1 MLRTW
6 IVFILF
12 PLFIFGCSAK
22 KEIAGFLGDSAPINE
37 PSTEPTTAPTPV
49 NLGNFA
55 ITGVSGGTDVT
66 KDAWLNGNSANP
78 SISWTASSNASS
90 YDITVYEY
98 DGSTIKCSLVNVSTL
113 NNDFTSCGLT
123 DQTSYKIKV
132 TAKTTGDSIKQA
144 DNNFYIFTYYSVPVG
159 DNSVFSSATVPG
171 SLEAVDNQSVEL
183 GMKFQSDIPGYIL
196 GVRFYKGI
204 NNIGV
209 HSGTLWNGAGT
220 SLATVNFSGETAS
233 GWQQQLFASPV
244 AISANTTYVISYHA
258 PVGLYSYDHNG
269 FAADVA
275 NSPLRGLAHGFD
287 GDNGVFFYDPSS
299 VFPTNTFN
307 KSNYYVDVVFG
318 LPFNT
323 APLPFSIT
331 GITGG
336 TDVVLDD
343 QLQDVVAGPILNWA
357 DTLGETSYDV
367 TIFADDG
374 TTLICATV
382 NVTADTTQHNFASC
396 NLPRNTYYKAKVLAI
411 DAAGATKLA
420 TNGLYRFFAPP

>member
-6 IVFILF
+6 FVFISF
-12 PLFIFGCSAK
+12 SLFIFGCSAK
-22 KEIAGFLGDSAPINE
+22 KEIAGFLGE
-37 PSTEPTTAPTPV
+37 PTPTTAPTTEPTPV

-98 DGSTIKCSLVNVSTL
+98 DGSTTKCSLVNVSTL
-113 NNDFTSCGLT
+113 SNDFTSCSLT

-132 TAKTTGDSIKQA
+132 IAKTSGDSIKQA
-144 DNNFYIFTYYSVPVG
+144 DNNFYIFTYYTLPAG
-159 DNSVFSSATVPG
+159 NNSVFSPATVPG
-171 SLEAVDNQSVEL
+171 NIEDSTDLNSVEL
-183 GMKFQSDIPGYIL
+183 GMKFQSDIDGYIL

-204 NNIGV
+204 NNTGV
-209 HSGTLWNGAGT
+209 HSGTLWNSSTGT
-220 SLATVNFSGETAS
+220 SLATVNFSGETSS

-244 AISANTTYVISYHA
+244 AILANTTYVISYHA

-269 FAADVA
+269 FAADIA
-275 NSPLRGLAHGFD
+275 NSPLRGLADGFD
-287 GDNGVFFYDPSS
+287 GNNGLFFYDPSS
-299 VFPTNTFN
+299 VFPTNTHL

-357 DTLGETSYDV
+357 DTVGETSYDV
-367 TIFADDG
+367 SIFADDG
-374 TTLICATV
+374 TSLICATV
-382 NVTADTTQHNFASC
+382 NVTADATQHNFASC
-396 NLPRNTYYKAKVLAI
+396 SLPRNTYYKAKVLAI
-411 DAAGATKLA
+411 DAAGATKMA
-420 TNGLYRFFAPP
+420 TNGLYRFFAQP

>member
-1 MLRTW
+1 MLRTC
-6 IVFILF
+6 IGFILF
-12 PLFIFGCSAK
+12 TLLIFGCSAK
-22 KEIAGFLGDSAPINE
+22 KEIAGFLGEA
-37 PSTEPTTAPTPV
+37 TPTTGPTPV
-49 NLGNFA
+49 NLENFT

-78 SISWTASSNASS
+78 SISWTASSSASS

-98 DGSTIKCSLVNVSTL
+98 DGSTTKCSLINVSAL
-113 NNDFTSCGLT
+113 NNDFTSCSLT

-132 TAKTTGDSIKQA
+132 TAKTSGDLIKQA
-144 DNNFYIFTYYSVPVG
+144 DNNFYIFTYYTLPAGS
-159 DNSVFSSATVPG
+159 NSVFSSATVPG
-171 SLEAVDNQSVEL
+171 NIEATTDTTSVEL
-183 GMKFQSDIPGYIL
+183 GMKFQSDIDGYIL

-204 NNIGV
+204 NNTGV
-209 HSGTLWNGAGT
+209 HSGTLWNSTGT
-220 SLATVNFSGETAS
+220 SLATVTFSGETSS

-244 AISANTTYVISYHA
+244 AISANTTYVVSYHA

-275 NSPLRGLAHGFD
+275 NSPLRGLADGFD
-287 GDNGVFFYDPSS
+287 GDNGLFFYDPSS

-343 QLQDVVAGPILNWA
+343 QLQDIVAGPILNWS

-367 TIFADDG
+367 SIFADDG
-374 TTLICATV
+374 ASLICATV
-382 NVTADTTQHNFASC
+382 NVTADATQHNFASC
-396 NLPRNTYYKAKVLAI
+396 SLPRNTYYKAKVLAI
-411 DAAGATKLA
+411 DAAGATKMA
-420 TNGLYRFFAPP
+420 TNGLYRFFAP